1 MAPATEAMATELP
14 AAVTMAGTAITVTED
29 ADPVGTDDSDRCTD
43 AV

>member
-1 MAPATEAMATELP
+1 MAPATEAMATEP
-14 AAVTMAGTAITVTED
+14 QHPD